1 MSSEPLELPGDTE
14 FTFFRIHVGAA
25 AAAPRRG
32 ATIAGRSSIRSPCG
46 HRRNRT
52 LQFAR
57 CTPGESPTKGR
68 FCSGA
73 TILRRYA
80 REFCQVLSR
89 LGRSGCPRIRSAT
102 YSVHTA
108 CAVLADRNAHRDS
121 LTGRPPESVAQ
132 CAVGHDVVVCH
143 HRGPQLPPA
152 LNLWP
157 DENSWVIRDRLGI
170 GRAVLSSMAD
180 LVRERRRTWSKKD
193 RERIAEYERQ
203 WLDHP
208 TIREI
213 REQHQDECS
222 QTIQAGKVVRK
233 RKRRISW
240 AVTYR

>member
-121 LTGRPPESVAQ
+121 LTGRPP
-132 CAVGHDVVVCH
+132 
-143 HRGPQLPPA
+143 
-152 LNLWP
+152 
-157 DENSWVIRDRLGI
+157 DRLPN
-170 GRAVLSSMAD
+170 VLSVMMSSFATIEVRSYLLRSICD
-180 LVRERRRTWSKKD
+180 LMK
-193 RERIAEYERQ
+193 IAESFATGSA
-203 WLDHP
+203 L
-208 TIREI
+208 
-213 REQHQDECS
+213 
-222 QTIQAGKVVRK
+222 
-233 RKRRISW
+233 
-240 AVTYR
+240 AVQF